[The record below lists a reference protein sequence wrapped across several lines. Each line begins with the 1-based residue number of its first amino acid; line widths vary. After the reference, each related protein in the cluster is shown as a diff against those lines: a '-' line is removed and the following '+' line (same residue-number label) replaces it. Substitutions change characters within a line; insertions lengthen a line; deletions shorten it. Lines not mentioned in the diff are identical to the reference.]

1 MGGST
6 GRPGSASARAAR
18 WLAIEFDGVSTNPIL
33 RDQELPDKSSQVAAG
48 SPFSIPLRVRGEV
61 IGTLD
66 VWSQETDLSDADV
79 YLLATISNRI
89 SQILESTR
97 LLQEAQRLAWRE
109 QQVNTIATQ
118 VRNSINLETILQ
130 NTVRELG
137 KSLGATRAFIQ
148 IGGNL
153 PLAETDQ
160 APQSGEGPGG
170 IEPAHLEP
178 GTVEEATEPPADQS
192 QAAGSNGRSHSS
204 PAATRQGENEA

>member
-1 MGGST
+1 VIGY
-6 GRPGSASARAAR
+6 
-18 WLAIEFDGVSTNPIL
+18 EFDGVGAKPIL
-33 RDQELPDKSSQVAAG
+33 RDQEASITPNQDAAG

-66 VWSQETDLSDADV
+66 VWSQESDLSDADV

-137 KSLGATRAFIQ
+137 KSLGVARAFIQ
-148 IGGNL
+148 VGGDL
-153 PLAETDQ
+153 PLPESDQ
-160 APQSGEGPGG
+160 ARQSNQVPGVM
-170 IEPAHLEP
+170 EPTHLEP
-178 GTVEEATEPPADQS
+178 GKIENAAEPPADQS
-192 QAAGSNGRSHSS
+192 QPPGSNGRSPSS
-204 PAATRQGENEA
+204 PAATRQGESEA